1 MTNVDQLI
9 DWKRE
14 YEDLRREAL
23 QDGSRR
29 GHGLALFLSRGMK
42 AWLEALTALRPR
54 PITKS
59 ALQESFDLPPLVRP
73 DLTTLLA
80 NMVLSCV
87 RGEAHEP
94 IIQSDGRTSAAVGV
108 SLHSP
113 VHVATGAREL

>member
-1 MTNVDQLI
+1 MDQLI

-54 PITKS
+54 PIKKS
-59 ALQESFDLPPLVRP
+59 TLHESVDLPPVVRP
-73 DLTTLLA
+73 DLMSLLA
-80 NMVLSCV
+80 SMVLSCMKK
-87 RGEAHEP
+87 ETHER
-94 IIQSDGRTSAAVGV
+94 I
-108 SLHSP
+108 L
-113 VHVATGAREL
+113 

>member
-1 MTNVDQLI
+1 MTNVDQQI

-14 YEDLRREAL
+14 YEDLRQEAL
-23 QDGSRR
+23 QAGSRR
-29 GHGLALFLSRGMK
+29 GRGLALFLSRGMM

-59 ALQESFDLPPLVRP
+59 ASQESFDLPLVVRP

-87 RGEAHEP
+87 RGEANEP
-94 IIQSDGRTSAAVGV
+94 IIQS
-108 SLHSP
+108 HS
-113 VHVATGAREL
+113 